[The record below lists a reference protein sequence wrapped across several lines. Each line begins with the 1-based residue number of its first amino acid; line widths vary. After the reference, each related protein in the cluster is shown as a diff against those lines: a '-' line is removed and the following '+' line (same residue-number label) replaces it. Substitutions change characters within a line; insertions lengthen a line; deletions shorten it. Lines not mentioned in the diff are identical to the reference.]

1 VFAVYYCNTNV
12 LTLQEQAF
20 GEAEAYEMIGLV
32 ASMDVIDLGAEK
44 HPQPGDAFSGRSGRK
59 VSWTL
64 MKTNSNLE
72 HDNLVGLVVVV
83 SIMKL

>member
-1 VFAVYYCNTNV
+1 
-12 LTLQEQAF
+12 
-20 GEAEAYEMIGLV
+20 MIGLF
-32 ASMDVIDLGAEK
+32 ASKDVIDLGAAK
-44 HPQPGDAFSGRSGRK
+44 HPQPGYAFSGLSGRE

-72 HDNLVGLVVVV
+72 HDNHVGLVVVV